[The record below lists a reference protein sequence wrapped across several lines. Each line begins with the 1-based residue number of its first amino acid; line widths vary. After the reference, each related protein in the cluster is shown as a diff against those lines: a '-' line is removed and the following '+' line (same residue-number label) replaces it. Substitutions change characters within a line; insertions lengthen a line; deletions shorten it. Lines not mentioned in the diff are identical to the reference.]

1 MVAITTALPLFPDTH
16 AVADRTAPTSALPR
30 QVELNQWFTPSWAAE
45 AIVEQKFGW
54 LRRGHRVIE
63 PSCGDGAFLCALPE
77 AVEVLGVEIDG
88 ALASAARRVSG
99 RSVIHGDFLTLPRSE
114 LGTADALVGNP
125 PFSSAL
131 VAAFLD
137 RSVELL
143 RDGGEAGFILP
154 AYILQTSSK
163 VEQLGLEF
171 SLEQE
176 LLPRNLF
183 PRLKLPLCFVK
194 FVKDRR
200 RRLHGFLLYREAAE
214 ISRLKK
220 CWRHA
225 LATTRSRGGV
235 WYPVVRSCLASLGG
249 EADLPAIYA
258 AMESKRPTSNPAW
271 KEKVRQ
277 ALQHTGR
284 FARTGSGRYRI
295 LDHTEAA
302 TA

>member
-1 MVAITTALPLFPDTH
+1 MRVSRSALPLFPE
-16 AVADRTAPTSALPR
+16 AEAPQSAAAALPR
-30 QVELNQWFTPSWAAE
+30 QVELHQWFTPAWAAE
-45 AIVEQKFGW
+45 GIVEQKFGW
-54 LRRGHRVIE
+54 LRAGHRVIE
-63 PSCGDGAFLCALPE
+63 PSCGDGAFLCALPQE
-77 AVEVLGVEIDG
+77 VDVLGVEIDG
-88 ALASAARRVSG
+88 AVARAARQASG
-99 RSVIHGDFLTLPRSE
+99 RRVIHGDFLTLPAAE
-114 LGTADALVGNP
+114 LGMADAFVGNP
-125 PFSSAL
+125 PFSSQL

-137 RSVELL
+137 RSVQLL
-143 RDGGEAGFILP
+143 KEGGEAGFILP

-163 VEQLGLEF
+163 VEQLAAEF

-214 ISRLKK
+214 ISRLQK

-225 LATTRSRGGV
+225 LATTRSRTGV
-235 WYPVVRSCLASLGG
+235 WYPVVRSCLAALGG
-249 EADLPAIYA
+249 EADLSAIYT
-258 AMESKRPTSNPAW
+258 AMESKRPTANPAW

-284 FARTGSGRYRI
+284 FTRTATGRYRI
-295 LDHTEAA
+295 IEQLEFIPA
-302 TA
+302 